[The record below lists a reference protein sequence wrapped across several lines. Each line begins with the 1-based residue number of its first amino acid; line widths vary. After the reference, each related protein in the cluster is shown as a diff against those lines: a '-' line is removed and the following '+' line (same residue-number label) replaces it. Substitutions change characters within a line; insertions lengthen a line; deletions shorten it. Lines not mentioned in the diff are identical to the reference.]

1 MISRLLIVTILAFI
15 TGMIVKYAKKKL
27 SPILIHLIFLLITP
41 WFLIIILGK
50 PTLLELLETRPP
62 QSIISANIAFMTS
75 TDLMFFRGDPRL
87 IYAVG
92 EHGYFLPSFLPL
104 IIFGLWISIKSKRGP
119 AKKLL
124 ILLISGLLSSF
135 VLSRWF
141 GLLSAALFLPTLSVL
156 ATLGFLELISIFK
169 DRNTLPLVKAV
180 IFVNICLILYE
191 SIRLFHTIQV
201 QHKLLN

>member
-1 MISRLLIVTILAFI
+1 MITRLLIITILAFI
-15 TGMIVKYAKKKL
+15 TGMIVKYTKKKL

-41 WFLIIILGK
+41 WFLTIILGK

-75 TDLMFFRGDPRL
+75 TDLMFFRGEQRL

-104 IIFGLWISIKSKRGP
+104 IIFGSWISIKSKSGP
-119 AKKLL
+119 TKKLL
-124 ILLISGLLSSF
+124 ILLISGWLLSF

-169 DRNTLPLVKAV
+169 DRSTLLFVKAV
-180 IFVNICLILYE
+180 IFVNIFLIFYE

>member
-1 MISRLLIVTILAFI
+1 MITRLLIITILAFI
-15 TGMIVKYAKKKL
+15 TGMIVKYTKKKL

-41 WFLIIILGK
+41 WFLTIILGK

-75 TDLMFFRGDPRL
+75 TDLMFFRGEPRL

-104 IIFGLWISIKSKRGP
+104 IIFGLWLSIKSKMRP

-124 ILLISGLLSSF
+124 ILLVSGLILSF

-141 GLLSAALFLPTLSVL
+141 GLLSVVLFLPTLSVL

-169 DRNTLPLVKAV
+169 DKSTLLFLKAV

>member
-1 MISRLLIVTILAFI
+1 
-15 TGMIVKYAKKKL
+15 
-27 SPILIHLIFLLITP
+27 
-41 WFLIIILGK
+41 
-50 PTLLELLETRPP
+50 
-62 QSIISANIAFMTS
+62 
-75 TDLMFFRGDPRL
+75 
-87 IYAVG
+87 G

-104 IIFGLWISIKSKRGP
+104 IIFGLWLSIKSKMRP

-124 ILLISGLLSSF
+124 ILLVSGLILSF

-141 GLLSAALFLPTLSVL
+141 GLLSVVLFLPTLSVL

-169 DRNTLPLVKAV
+169 DKSTLLFVKAI

-201 QHKLLN
+201 QQKLLN

>member
-1 MISRLLIVTILAFI
+1 MISRLLIITILAFI
-15 TGMIVKYAKKKL
+15 TGMIVKYTTKKL

-41 WFLIIILGK
+41 WFLTVILGR
-50 PTLLELLETRPP
+50 PTILELLETKPP
-62 QSIISANIAFMTS
+62 RFIISTNIAFMTS
-75 TDLMFFRGDPRL
+75 TDLMFFRGEPRL
-87 IYAVG
+87 TYAVG

-104 IIFGLWISIKSKRGP
+104 IILGLWISIKSKRGST
-119 AKKLL
+119 KRLL
-124 ILLISGLLSSF
+124 ILLISGLLLSF

-141 GLLSAALFLPTLSVL
+141 GLLSVVLFLPTLSVL

-169 DRNTLPLVKAV
+169 DRSTLRFVKAI
-180 IFVNICLILYE
+180 IFVNISLILYE

>member
-75 TDLMFFRGDPRL
+75 TDLMFFRGEPRL

-141 GLLSAALFLPTLSVL
+141 GLLSVVLFLPTLSVL

-169 DRNTLPLVKAV
+169 DRSTLRFVKAI